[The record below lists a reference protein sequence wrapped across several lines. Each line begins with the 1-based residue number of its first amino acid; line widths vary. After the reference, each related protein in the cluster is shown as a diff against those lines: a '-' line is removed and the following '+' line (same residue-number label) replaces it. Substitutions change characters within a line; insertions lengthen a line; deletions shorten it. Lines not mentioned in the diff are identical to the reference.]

1 MKKIVLLLLVVL
13 ALMPIMRA
21 QSYDTVSGPDGKL
34 PGYHYSWW
42 YDTTFC
48 YLDLTNPYN
57 HLLDYDLGMCRSA
70 VGYDMDILYAKMEYV
85 EHPAAITG
93 IGVWVMDSTIAE
105 TQLAYPVQNPSRLL
119 LPEYIDIFQYDVG
132 KDSAILVARVQWDT
146 ATPKVMKVPLHS
158 DTALYGFEY
167 CYLYEVN
174 LPTPVRVDS
183 SFYMVGTKNNNMVS
197 NMGVYNNYPTVYAH
211 VGPGMC
217 DIFQP
222 YRFTGQRNAIL
233 FLPNSLRLDTLWC
246 FARMATEYSDCWG
259 GSEIFKAN
267 ATPEAYGMYMPKID
281 YADVR
286 VTSNNSNLG
295 TAGPSGQL
303 SKWVE
308 QTFYATPFGNNVFTH
323 WEDGSTEN
331 PRTVYITQDTALK
344 AFFNTPCEMN
354 ARSSNDELGYVVGSG
369 TYYVGDTA
377 FIKAV
382 PTNEDVLFAW
392 WNDDVT
398 DNPRQ
403 VVMTQDTTFTAYFA
417 HSAGIDVAG
426 EPTFSLSPNPTEGNV
441 TITLAA
447 PATADVKMTLHD
459 VAGHEVMTVS
469 IPAGQESATLSL
481 HNLPTGAYYA
491 TLHQNGKLSTQKLVL
506 K

>member
-1 MKKIVLLLLVVL
+1 MKKIVLLLVML
-13 ALMPIMRA
+13 AMLPAMRA

-42 YDTTFC
+42 YDTTFF
-48 YLDLTNPYN
+48 YLDLTNPHYSHDLN
-57 HLLDYDLGMCRSA
+57 LTMCHNALASDHLIR
-70 VGYDMDILYAKMEYV
+70 YAKMEYV
-85 EHPAAITG
+85 NHPAAITG
-93 IGVWVMDSTIAE
+93 IGVWVLDST
-105 TQLAYPVQNPSRLL
+105 LADIDLSFPVQNPSRP
-119 LPEYIDIFQYDVG
+119 LPEYIDIFQYDRG

-183 SFYMVGTKNNNMVS
+183 SFYLVGTKNNNET
-197 NMGVYNNYPTVYAH
+197 NEDGYFYYPTIYAH
-211 VGPGMC
+211 AALGYISFP
-217 DIFQP
+217 D
-222 YRFTGQRNAIL
+222 RFTEQKNAIIHPQN
-233 FLPNSLRLDTLWC
+233 FAQDTVWC
-246 FARMATEYSDCWG
+246 FAHDAGEADSCDWFSWAQAIWG
-259 GSEIFKAN
+259 
-267 ATPEAYGMYMPKID
+267 TPEAYGMYMPKID
-281 YADVR
+281 YAEVR
-286 VTSNNSNLG
+286 VTSNNDNLG

-331 PRTVYITQDTALK
+331 PRTVYITQDTVLK

-354 ARSSNDELGYVVGSG
+354 ARSSNDELGYVVGSR
-369 TYYVGDTA
+369 TYFVGDTA
-377 FIKAV
+377 FIEAV
-382 PTNEDVLFAW
+382 PTNGDVQFAW
-392 WNDDVT
+392 WNDYVT
-398 DNPRQ
+398 DNPRR

-417 HSAGIDVAG
+417 HPAGIDAAG
-426 EPTFSLSPNPTEGNV
+426 ESAFSLSPNPTEGNV
-441 TITLAA
+441 TITLAT

-469 IPAGQESATLSL
+469 IAAGQESAILSL
-481 HNLPTGAYYA
+481 HNLPAGAYYA